1 MDPWVIDSLLP
12 LVRKMVSFKMVII
25 YPMLNTD
32 SVLNQQVEK
41 MMYFLMTDKVDELK
55 IYLEF
60 LDLREVSIGTV
71 YYEITEYC

>member
-1 MDPWVIDSLLP
+1 
-12 LVRKMVSFKMVII
+12 MVII

-41 MMYFLMTDKVDELK
+41 MMNYDMTDKVDELK